1 MLTQAPK
8 GTSDILPAQSGKWQY
23 LEGLFRDICR
33 KYGLKE
39 IRTPMF
45 EHTELFV
52 RGVGDTTDVVE
63 KQMYSFD
70 DLAGR
75 NITLKPEGTSPAVR
89 AFVENGIFAE
99 AQPTKLY
106 YITPCFRYEK
116 MQKGRYRQFHQ
127 FGTEIF
133 GSESPVA
140 DAEIVSVAAD
150 MFEALGMKDLELR
163 INSVGCPECR
173 AKHREALKE
182 FLSGKYDRLC
192 DTCKGRFNKN
202 PMRILDCKSKECQ
215 KLTEGAPMMLDYLC
229 DDCRDHFEQFKSI
242 LEDIGIEYV
251 VDPGIVRG
259 LDYYTKTAFEF
270 VSTKEMAQ
278 GTVCGGGRYDNL
290 IEQVG
295 GPSTPGVGFGMGI
308 ERLLLLLG
316 EEGIELPEDE
326 GVDYMIIT
334 MGDETRGYGANLA
347 RKLRKAG
354 KSVQMDM
361 MGRNFKNQFKYA
373 NKIKA
378 KNTIIIGE
386 DEMKSGSFSVKN
398 MATGEQI
405 SVSAGDIDKL

>member
-23 LEGLFRDICR
+23 LESLFRDICR

-89 AFVENGIFAE
+89 AFVENGLFAE

-140 DAEIVSVAAD
+140 DAEIVSIAAD

-163 INSVGCPECR
+163 INSVGCPKCR
-173 AKHREALKE
+173 AKHREALKA
-182 FLSGKYDRLC
+182 FLSEKYDRLC

-202 PMRILDCKSKECQ
+202 PMRILDCKNKECQ
-215 KLTEGAPMMLDYLC
+215 KLTEGAPMMIDYLC
-229 DDCRDHFEQFKSI
+229 DDCRDHFEEFKSI

-334 MGDETRGYGANLA
+334 MGDETRGYGAGLA

>member
-89 AFVENGIFAE
+89 AFVENGMFAE

-163 INSVGCPECR
+163 INSVGCPKCR

-182 FLSGKYDRLC
+182 FLSGKYDMLC
-192 DTCKGRFNKN
+192 DTCKGRYNKN

-215 KLTEGAPMMLDYLC
+215 KLTEGAPMMIDYLC

-334 MGDETRGYGANLA
+334 MGEETRGYGANLA
-347 RKLRKAG
+347 RKLRKVG

-405 SVSAGDIDKL
+405 SVSASDIDKL

>member
-23 LEGLFRDICR
+23 LESLFRDICSR
-33 KYGLKE
+33 YAMKE

-89 AFVENGIFAE
+89 AFVENGIYAE
-99 AQPTKLY
+99 TQPTKLY

-127 FGTEIF
+127 LGTEIF
-133 GSESPVA
+133 GSASPMA
-140 DAEIVSVAAD
+140 DAEIVSIAAD
-150 MFEALGMKDLELR
+150 MFEALGMKEIELR

-173 AKHREALKE
+173 AKHREALKA
-182 FLSGKYDRLC
+182 FLADKFDGLC
-192 DTCKGRFNKN
+192 DTCKGRYNKN

-215 KLTEGAPMMLDYLC
+215 KLVEGAPMMLDYLC
-229 DDCRDHFEQFKSI
+229 DDCRDHFEEFKSI
-242 LEDIGIEYV
+242 ITDMGIEYV
-251 VDPGIVRG
+251 VDPWIVRG

-316 EEGIELPEDE
+316 EEGIALPEDE

-334 MGDETRGYGANLA
+334 MGDEARGYGAGLA
-347 RKLRKAG
+347 RKLRRAG

-386 DEMKSGSFSVKN
+386 DEVKTGSFSVKN
-398 MATGEQI
+398 MATGEQT
-405 SVSAGDIDKL
+405 SVSADEIDKL

>member
-8 GTSDILPAQSGKWQY
+8 GTGDILPGQSGKWQY

-33 KYGLKE
+33 RYGMKE

-75 NITLKPEGTSPAVR
+75 NITLKPEGTSPAAR
-89 AFVENGIFAE
+89 AFIEHGIYSE
-99 AQPTKLY
+99 MQPTKLY

-127 FGTEIF
+127 MGTEIF
-133 GSESPVA
+133 GTKSPMA
-140 DAEIVSVAAD
+140 DAEIVSIAAD
-150 MFEALGMKDLELR
+150 MLDAVGMKEIELR
-163 INSVGCPECR
+163 INSVGCPVCR
-173 AKHREALKE
+173 AKHREALKA
-182 FLSGKYDRLC
+182 FLADRYDGLC

-215 KLTEGAPMMLDYLC
+215 RLVQGAPLMLDYLC
-229 DDCRDHFEQFKSI
+229 DECKDHFEEFKTI
-242 LEDIGIEYV
+242 LTDMGIEYV

-290 IEQVG
+290 VEQIG

-308 ERLLLLLG
+308 ERLILLLE
-316 EEGIELPEDE
+316 EEGAEIPEE
-326 GVDYMIIT
+326 EPVDYVIIT
-334 MGDETRGYGANLA
+334 MGDEAVRYATGLA
-347 RKLRKAG
+347 KKLRKAG
-354 KSVQMDM
+354 RSVLMDM

-373 NKIKA
+373 NKMKA
-378 KNTIIIGE
+378 KYTIIIGE
-386 DEMKSGSFSVKN
+386 DEVKENSFSVKN
-398 MATGEQI
+398 METGEQI
-405 SVSAGDIDKL
+405 SVSADEIGRL

>member
-23 LEGLFRDICR
+23 LESLFRDICR

-140 DAEIVSVAAD
+140 DAEIVSIAAD

-163 INSVGCPECR
+163 INSVGCPKCR
-173 AKHREALKE
+173 AKHREALKA
-182 FLSGKYDRLC
+182 FLSEKYDRLC

-202 PMRILDCKSKECQ
+202 PMRILDCKNKECQ
-215 KLTEGAPMMLDYLC
+215 KLTEGAPMMIDYLC
-229 DDCRDHFEQFKSI
+229 DDCRDHFEEFKSI

-334 MGDETRGYGANLA
+334 MGDETRGYGAGLA

>member
-23 LEGLFRDICR
+23 LESLFRDICSR
-33 KYGLKE
+33 YAMKE

-89 AFVENGIFAE
+89 AFVENGIYAE
-99 AQPTKLY
+99 TQPTKLY

-127 FGTEIF
+127 LGTEIF
-133 GSESPVA
+133 GSASPMA
-140 DAEIVSVAAD
+140 DAEIVSIAAD
-150 MFEALGMKDLELR
+150 MFEALGMKEIELR

-173 AKHREALKE
+173 AKHREALKA
-182 FLSGKYDRLC
+182 FLADKFDGLC
-192 DTCKGRFNKN
+192 DTCKGRYNKN

-215 KLTEGAPMMLDYLC
+215 KLVEGAPMMLDYLC
-229 DDCRDHFEQFKSI
+229 DDCKDHFEEFKSI
-242 LEDIGIEYV
+242 ITDMGIEYV
-251 VDPGIVRG
+251 VDPWIVRG

-316 EEGIELPEDE
+316 EEGIALPEDE

-334 MGDETRGYGANLA
+334 MGDEARGYGAGLA
-347 RKLRKAG
+347 RKLRRAG

-386 DEMKSGSFSVKN
+386 DEVKTGSFSVKN
-398 MATGEQI
+398 MATGEQT
-405 SVSAGDIDKL
+405 SVSADEIDKL

>member
-23 LEGLFRDICR
+23 LESLFRDICR

-89 AFVENGIFAE
+89 AFVENGLFAE

-140 DAEIVSVAAD
+140 DAEIVSIAAD
-150 MFEALGMKDLELR
+150 MFEALGMRDLELR
-163 INSVGCPECR
+163 INSVGCPKCR
-173 AKHREALKE
+173 AKHREALKA
-182 FLSGKYDRLC
+182 FLSEKYDRLC

-202 PMRILDCKSKECQ
+202 PMRILDCKNKECQ
-215 KLTEGAPMMLDYLC
+215 KLTEGAPMMIDYLC
-229 DDCRDHFEQFKSI
+229 DDCRDHFEEFKSI

-334 MGDETRGYGANLA
+334 MGDETRGYGAGLA

>member
-8 GTSDILPAQSGKWQY
+8 GTSDILPGQSGKWQY

-33 KYGLKE
+33 RYGLKE
-39 IRTPMF
+39 IRTPIF

-75 NITLKPEGTSPAVR
+75 NLTLKPEGTSPAAR
-89 AFVENGIFAE
+89 AFVENGIFSE
-99 AQPTKLY
+99 MQPTKMY

-127 FGTEIF
+127 MGTEIF
-133 GSESPVA
+133 GTESPLA

-150 MFEALGMKDLELR
+150 MLDALGMKEIELR
-163 INSVGCPECR
+163 INSVGCPTCR
-173 AKHREALKE
+173 AKHRDALKA
-182 FLSGKYDRLC
+182 FLADKYDGLC

-215 KLTEGAPMMLDYLC
+215 RLVQGAPVMLDYLC
-229 DDCRDHFEQFKSI
+229 DDCSDHFEKFKSV
-242 LEDIGIEYV
+242 LTDMGIEYT

-290 IEQVG
+290 VEQIG
-295 GPSTPGVGFGMGI
+295 GPATPGVGFGMGI
-308 ERLLLLLG
+308 ERLMLLLG
-316 EEGIELPEDE
+316 EEGISIPEEE
-326 GVDYMIIT
+326 GPDYVIVT
-334 MGDETRGYGANLA
+334 MGDEAVSYGTALA
-347 RKLRKAG
+347 GKLRKKG
-354 KSVQMDM
+354 RSVLMDM

-373 NKIKA
+373 NRVKA
-378 KNTIIIGE
+378 KKTIIIGG
-386 DEMKSGSFSVKN
+386 DEVKNNSFSVKN
-398 MATGEQI
+398 METGEQI
-405 SVSAGDIDKL
+405 SVSAEEIDKL